1 MLKNLQKNEVALVLG
16 GHVNGYSIIKELSE
30 QSVNDIALF
39 DYGSSISRFSNKVIY
54 KDQIDKTASSLKNE
68 IKKLH
73 QKYEYIVIFPT
84 DDLQLENLHNIYDE
98 ISDFCYLPFNKRN
111 LLRTLDKFYQYET
124 CEACG
129 VPYPKTK
136 QIKRSED
143 LNDISSLVFPL
154 LIKPSTRK
162 DIVMDVFRTLY
173 LETLEDYESNK
184 LQLISFVERGVEFV
198 VSEYIPGDDTN
209 IYAYTCFRTQEGEIL
224 NEWSGKKLTQY
235 PDNYGVFCSASNE
248 APEEVDIQGRALVEA
263 LDAYGIV
270 EPEFKYD
277 YRDGKFKLMETN
289 LRSMMWHR
297 TGSISNVKLQAT
309 QYRYALGEKLVR
321 CIQDKNET
329 IHFVLMLHE
338 IPNLIARKGYWKHFK
353 HNVFVGKKRVWA
365 VWERKDIKPFLFS
378 LFLLL
383 KMVVAAWRR
392 RFDLK

>member
-30 QSVNDIALF
+30 ESVNDIALF

-54 KDQIDKTASSLKNE
+54 KAQIDKKASSLKNE

-98 ISDFCYLPFNKRN
+98 VSDFCYLPFNKRN

-136 QIKRSED
+136 QVKRSED
-143 LNDISSLVFPL
+143 LNDISSLMFPL

-162 DIVMDVFRTLY
+162 DMVIDVFRTLY

-184 LQLISFVERGVEFV
+184 LQLISFVEKGVEFV

-235 PDNYGVFCSASNE
+235 PDNYGVFCSASNK
-248 APEEVDIQGRALVEA
+248 APKEVLEQGRVLVEEFNA
-263 LDAYGIV
+263 FGII

-277 YRDGKFKLMETN
+277 YRDGKYKLMETN

-297 TGSISNVKLQAT
+297 TGSISGVKLHET
-309 QYRYALGEKLVR
+309 QYNYATGRAVKNYN
-321 CIQDKNET
+321 QDISKS

-338 IPNLIARKGYWKHFK
+338 ISNLIARKGYWKHFK
-353 HNVFVGKKRVWA
+353 YNVFEGHKRCWA
-365 VWERKDIKPFLFS
+365 IFEWRDIKPFFYS
-378 LFLLL
+378 LFILV
-383 KMVVAAWRR
+383 KMGAAAWLR
-392 RFDLK
+392 RFGLR